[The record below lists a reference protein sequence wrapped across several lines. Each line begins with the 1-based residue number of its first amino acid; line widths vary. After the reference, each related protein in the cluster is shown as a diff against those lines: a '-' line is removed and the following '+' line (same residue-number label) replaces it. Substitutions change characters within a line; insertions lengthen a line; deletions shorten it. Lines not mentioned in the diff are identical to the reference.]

1 MCTLLVLYVD
11 GSLFVVTLVH
21 VCMNENIKKKKKKLN
36 LFFQTFL
43 NVANV
48 FMVILLVNKYHFVY

>member
-11 GSLFVVTLVH
+11 GALFVVTLVH
-21 VCMNENIKKKKKKLN
+21 VCMNENIKKKKKLN
-36 LFFQTFL
+36 LFFQTYL